1 MLTIQ
6 EYRAIV
12 YRGWLLLDSADWEE
26 SEHPRDKRGRFRS
39 GNGNISVMGEI
50 RQASIEEIAG
60 FLAGNATHPIAV
72 AAVPIDIQSAL
83 GASAV
88 HVLLSRYT
96 ADKQKKH
103 PEITAESFRFL
114 QELLDTG
121 ERLYDKKHHATV
133 IQHREQPY
141 VAVLKA
147 TKSGEEVY
155 LQSFRRTDA
164 KNIASLRKR
173 SAGGG

>member
-1 MLTIQ
+1 MPSMT
-6 EYRAIV
+6 ATKPAT
-12 YRGWLLLDSADWEE
+12 LD
-26 SEHPRDKRGRFRS
+26 
-39 GNGNISVMGEI
+39 
-50 RQASIEEIAG
+50 EIAA
-60 FLAGNATHPIAV
+60 FLSGGMFNPINV
-72 AAVPIDIQSAL
+72 ARIPADIRVFL
-83 GASAV
+83 GASTE
-88 HVLLSRYT
+88 HILLSRYT

-103 PEITAESFRFL
+103 PEITVASFGWL
-114 QELLDTG
+114 QELLDSG

-173 SAGGG
+173 NAGGD

>member
-12 YRGWLLLDSADWEE
+12 YRGWLLLDGADWEE
-26 SEHPRDKRGRFRS
+26 SEHPRDERGRFRS
-39 GNGNISVMGEI
+39 ENGNISAMGEI
-50 RQASIEEIAG
+50 KQASIAEIAD
-60 FLAGNATHPIAV
+60 FLAGTAPHPIAV
-72 AAVPIDIQSAL
+72 AKVPSDIQSAL
-83 GASAV
+83 GASAS

-141 VAVLKA
+141 VAVLKT